1 MSLGTATIRTPEK
14 RDQFLETLAK
24 TCNITAA
31 CKAAGIARQTAYNWR
46 NEDDAFAQAWAEAI
60 DEATDALEAEARRR
74 AIDGVEKPITYQGNI
89 TGTYVEYSDKMLELL
104 LRAHR
109 PEKFSERVRN
119 EHTGANGGPIQL
131 ERAVSDADEFTRR
144 IAGMAALLA
153 APGEE

>member
-1 MSLGTATIRTPEK
+1 MGRATVRSDDARET
-14 RDQFLETLAK
+14 FLTTLAEQ
-24 TCNITAA
+24 CNVTAS
-31 CKAAGIARQTAYNWR
+31 CKAAGIGRSTAYDWR
-46 NEDDAFAQAWAEAI
+46 EDDPGFAAAWDRAVE
-60 DEATDALEAEARRR
+60 EATDALEAEARRR
-74 AIDGVEKPITYQGNI
+74 AIEGIERPITYQGAV
-89 TGTYVEYSDKMLELL
+89 TGHYREYSDRMLELL